1 MCYFITAVLPRSAN
15 LPVLTDIAI
24 RHGRALKP
32 QRNPSI
38 EEHLE
43 PGEHYFLT
51 TQGHC
56 DCGTFLGSLAR
67 DESKLERQKNTAD
80 NEELK
85 LRRKGWS
92 ETKLKRWK
100 EQKADRL
107 TKSKSA
113 LDAANWESLL
123 NDMLNSCQTSFVGL
137 LLHSYNGPIEEHIDL
152 RGREAASVTAE
163 TLAQMQ
169 EDILYEFRKKG

>member
-15 LPVLTDIAI
+15 LPVLTDIAV

-38 EEHLE
+38 EEHLK

-51 TQGHC
+51 TQDHC
-56 DCGTFLGSLAR
+56 DCGTCLGALSR
-67 DESKLERQKNTAD
+67 DESKIERQKNAAD
-80 NEELK
+80 NEESK

-100 EQKADRL
+100 EQKAERL

-113 LDAANWESLL
+113 LDATNWQSLL
-123 NDMLNSCQTSFVGL
+123 NDMLNSYQTPFVGL
-137 LLHSYNGPIEEHIDL
+137 LLHCYNGPIEEHIDL
-152 RGREAASVTAE
+152 QGREVASVTAE
-163 TLAQMQ
+163 NLAQMQ
-169 EDILYEFRKKG
+169 EDVLYEFRKKV